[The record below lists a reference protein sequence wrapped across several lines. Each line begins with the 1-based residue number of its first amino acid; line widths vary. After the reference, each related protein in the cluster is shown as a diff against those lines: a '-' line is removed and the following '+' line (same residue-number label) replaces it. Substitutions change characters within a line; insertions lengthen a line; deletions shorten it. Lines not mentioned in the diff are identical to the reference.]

1 MGQLIR
7 KIHNFNFKG
16 ILVILLVFVLISV
29 VLFTELSGVQANRNH
44 RLLELLPD
52 EWIKT
57 KSEVCDGLPITA
69 LLVRDSE
76 NPTSNQAYEQFRVI
90 LGDMKVGYR
99 EIDLATEEIIPHYDD
114 YETVIVLLTDL
125 SPMGESIITLC
136 EWVYSGGAV
145 WFPLTLETNVH
156 SSAITQK
163 IGIDALSQYYYTVE
177 SIYLYEGFMIG
188 GGSSYALTD
197 PFESS
202 RTVVL
207 DPDTTT
213 VYASSG
219 EQNGVPLVWKAQ
231 YGDGVFVVDNIGIY
245 DKVMRGFYAASYS
258 LLADVCVYPVINAS
272 AFYLDDFPSQIPSG
286 DSEYIQ
292 RDYHTTIR
300 DFYVN
305 IWWPDMMNIADQY
318 GLKYTGLAIESYDDS
333 VDGSIHAVSDKGTFL
348 NFGNMLLRKGGE
360 LGYHGYN
367 HQPLALGNKNYMD
380 LYDYKT
386 WDSLVA
392 MRTAFDHLE
401 AFCET
406 LFPDTEFALY
416 VPPSNMLSDEGRA
429 FLLREYP
436 QIKTIS
442 GIYFDDASDSDLG
455 LTCVQE
461 FDVDQTG
468 VVDQPRVISG
478 FILDSFQN
486 LAAISELNLHFVNSH
501 FTHPDDALDPER
513 GAELGWEEMK
523 IRFDRYLSWL
533 YTSAPTLR
541 NTTGTEA
548 SAAVQR
554 YVAIAPQTTVN
565 EDSMTITIA
574 NFYDEAQLL
583 VRFNE
588 KLPDQI
594 QGGTLTHLTGNLYHL
609 VATEEVV
616 NITLK

>member
-16 ILVILLVFVLISV
+16 ILVILLVFVLIAV
-29 VLFTELSGVQANRNH
+29 VLFTELSGVQANRNQK
-44 RLLELLPD
+44 LLELLPD

-57 KSEVCDGLPITA
+57 KSEVCDGLPVTA

-76 NPTSNQAYEQFRVI
+76 NRTSNQAYEQFCVI
-90 LGDMKVGYR
+90 LNDMKVGYHAV
-99 EIDLATEEIIPHYDD
+99 DLATEIIPRYDD
-114 YETVIVLLTDL
+114 YETVILLLSDL
-125 SPMGESIITLC
+125 SPMGENIITLC
-136 EWVYSGGAV
+136 EWVHSGGAV
-145 WFPLTLETNVH
+145 WLPLTLETNVH

-163 IGIDALSQYYYTVE
+163 IGIDSLSQYYYTVE

-188 GGSSYALTD
+188 GGSSYALND

-219 EQNGVPLVWKAQ
+219 EQNGVPLVWKAK
-231 YGDGVFVVDNIGIY
+231 YGDGIFVVDNIGIY
-245 DKVMRGFYAASYS
+245 DKAMRGFYAASYS

-286 DSEYIQ
+286 DSEYIR

-333 VDGSIHAVSDKGTFL
+333 VDGSTHAASEKGTFL

-367 HQPLALGNKNYMD
+367 HQPLALGNKNYMG

-386 WDSLVA
+386 WDSLAA

-468 VVDQPRVISG
+468 IVDQPRVISG
-478 FILDSFQN
+478 FILDSFQS
-486 LAAISELNLHFVNSH
+486 LAAVSELNLHFVNSH

-554 YVAIAPQTTVN
+554 YVAIVPQTTVN

-594 QGGTLTHLTGNLYHL
+594 QGGTLTHLTGNLYHI